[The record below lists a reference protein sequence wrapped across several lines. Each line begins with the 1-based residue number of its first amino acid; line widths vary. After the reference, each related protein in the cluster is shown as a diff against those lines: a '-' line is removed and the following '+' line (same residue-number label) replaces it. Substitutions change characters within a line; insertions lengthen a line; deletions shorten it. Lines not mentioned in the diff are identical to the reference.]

1 VWRLPI
7 RHGVGV
13 SYGVRLQAGGCSLAA
28 AAAAVHFH
36 FFGEVRVSRQ
46 ISCHVVSRQIKTN
59 TGTIW
64 REHDDEFD
72 TIAIAIDHDVVPYN
86 TMNQSEQP

>member
-1 VWRLPI
+1 MCGCRL
-7 RHGVGV
+7 
-13 SYGVRLQAGGCSLAA
+13 SFSLQ
-28 AAAAVHFH
+28 